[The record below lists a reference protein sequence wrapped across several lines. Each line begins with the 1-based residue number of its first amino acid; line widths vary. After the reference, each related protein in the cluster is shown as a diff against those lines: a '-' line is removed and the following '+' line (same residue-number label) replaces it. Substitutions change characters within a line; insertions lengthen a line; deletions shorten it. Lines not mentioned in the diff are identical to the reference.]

1 MNAPFDPATF
11 VGAAAAIALV
21 AVVVRLLLPAGRH
34 DAFPY
39 LRVEEALS
47 PAERS
52 FFGVLRQ
59 AVGSEYEILAKV
71 RLADVI
77 RVRDGLSRSHR
88 YSAFGRISAKH
99 VDFLLCHRGTFRI
112 AGVIEL
118 DDSSHLR
125 DDRRQRD
132 EFVNAALASASVPIV
147 HFAARRTYSATE
159 VRDQVAKA
167 FGSPSAGATSPA
179 SAVGAPPMLDPPKL
193 FAPDQLRIGGA
204 RSQRSP
210 RQTRGLL
217 KLAGA
222 LVILMIIAASL
233 RKPEVAAPPATGIS
247 NTPPASQQAVSPDRG
262 RDRMPAAPAAVPAMP
277 DIFASMRNAPRVIG
291 YRNER
296 VPGKPLEECMGPDNE
311 LNDAV
316 KRCREGY
323 TQRVPIYR

>member
-1 MNAPFDPATF
+1 MNLPFDPATF
-11 VGAAAAIALV
+11 VAATAAIVLV
-21 AVVVRLLLPAGRH
+21 AVVVRLLLPAGRR

-77 RVRDGLSRSHR
+77 RVGDGLSRSRR

-99 VDFLLCHRGTFRI
+99 VDFLLCHRGTFQI

-132 EFVNAALASASVPIV
+132 AFVDAALAAASVPII
-147 HFAARRTYSATE
+147 HFAARRAYSATE
-159 VRDQVAKA
+159 VRDQVAKVFA
-167 FGSPSAGATSPA
+167 PPLAGATSPA
-179 SAVGAPPMLDPPKL
+179 SAVGAAPTLDAPTL
-193 FAPDQLRIGGA
+193 FAPDQPRIGGV
-204 RSQRSP
+204 RSP
-210 RQTRGLL
+210 RSPRPTRGLL

-222 LVILMIIAASL
+222 LVILMIVAAGL
-233 RKPEVAAPPATGIS
+233 RKPEVAVPPATAIS
-247 NTPPASQQAVSPDRG
+247 NTPPPSQQAISSDRG
-262 RDRMPAAPAAVPAMP
+262 RDRAPAAPAATPGMP

-291 YRNER
+291 YRNES

-316 KRCREGY
+316 RRCREGY
-323 TQRVPIYR
+323 TQRVPVYR